1 MKKSF
6 ILALVAVLFACVAR
20 ADKVT
25 SEMAMAAANAW
36 AARNAAFGA
45 GGVATNV
52 VSVSDTNAA
61 QTVLWHQVSMSGGG
75 CLIVAPVTE
84 IEPVV
89 AALEEDPSGELP
101 ATHPLRGI
109 LAGDIRKRLRFLG
122 LYPAS
127 SSGASLLSASS
138 GSAEAQ
144 AWAETERAKWQKLV
158 SDGTVVGGG
167 ASLMSVKDAVE
178 EIKIQINV
186 VDGFEKN
193 GRFTHWNQSNGGG
206 GLCYNYYTPNN
217 AVCGCVATAAAAMMQ
232 FFGVTNCPAG
242 KTNPA
247 CTYHDQPYR
256 DIFGEDARTIGGT
269 YDWNLFTNCTTRADY
284 DNLSLEQRQMLG
296 RVAYDAGVG
305 VGMMWEMMDGSGS
318 GAFTSEIATAYKK
331 LFGFKNARYVNLGGT
346 PSEDQMRKLIY
357 AQCWAGVPVGLS
369 IKGHA
374 VVACGYGIDA
384 DGVERVR
391 VFLGWG
397 GSGDAWYALPYID
410 TKATEGGSNY
420 LSEVVNGVVTMLG
433 YDTDDIVPVVGQ
445 VNMAGVSITMPG
457 VVDTNGATRVIA
469 ADGNGYFATR
479 VPASLSGGTLECMG
493 KVATYTIGEAAAES
507 TDADDLVP
515 ALPDWVMPW
524 PLLNATVRFK
534 LEDAIE
540 AALAEHKAIL
550 RVSGRGGDANTQAV
564 LDYIYA
570 LDQDNTDDFTNRFVY
585 VYSDARSSAGD
596 VSPSVGVYLPQE
608 MDASDRWLA
617 ANGMLTYEWRFDA
630 EGDLEGLQTTVQAVL
645 DVGWDLYQRRS
656 GNTVLSI
663 VAPTFAAG
671 EPLFTIS
678 YEGATNTVEET
689 PAAGMY
695 VNAFTDGQEV
705 TVASAAELT
714 NKMAGVVLACS
725 GWTLTNETTGVT
737 RKGRGST
744 ATFTVNT
751 NETISLIWSVATN
764 AVYIKVEPIAK
775 SKGWDDGNAVTPGSG
790 WYPYGERVTF
800 EAVPNTAKNYYL
812 WSWTGG
818 DGRNYLKVDG
828 VAVAGPT
835 LVTEALAPAWFQA
848 WFDKDSS
855 AYTSS
860 ETRNVKVES
869 VVVVDDGD
877 GGALLPF
884 ALVASVTV
892 PETTVVGV
900 PGSSITIADGASAEV
915 PVIKTE
921 TGFSVSRTVEDSTG
935 GVWRCVGWI
944 AEGDDDSSLHEG
956 PVASITI
963 SSDITLVWVWEQEI
977 LEEEEEPGGDE
988 PSDEDLVPV
997 APDGAQLLTI
1007 YPNADGTL
1015 TVEAKI
1021 ANGYKGYY
1029 YSLYAA
1035 DALDGTW
1042 ATVEKAQSG
1051 YSGKGLKCP
1060 KSDGEVDLAITFE
1073 PTESKKF
1080 YKVVV
1085 DKEDPTK

>member
-6 ILALVAVLFACVAR
+6 ILALVAVLFACAAR
-20 ADKVT
+20 ALEVT
-25 SEMAMAAANAW
+25 PEMAMTAANAW
-36 AARNAAFGA
+36 VARNAAFGA

-52 VSVSDTNAA
+52 VSETDTNAA
-61 QTVLWHQVSMSGGG
+61 HTVLWHQVSMSGGG
-75 CLIVAPVTE
+75 CLFVAPVTE
-84 IEPVV
+84 IEPVI
-89 AALEEDPSGELP
+89 AALEEDPGELP
-101 ATHPLRGI
+101 AAHPLRGI

-122 LYPAS
+122 IYPAS
-127 SSGASLLSASS
+127 SSGGASLLSASPVS
-138 GSAEAQ
+138 DEAQ
-144 AWAETERAKWQKLV
+144 AWAETERAKWRRL
-158 SDGTVVGGG
+158 GVGGG
-167 ASLMSVKDAVE
+167 ASLMGVKDAVE
-178 EIKIQINV
+178 EIKVQINV

-193 GRFTHWNQSNGGG
+193 GRFTHWNQSSGGG
-206 GLCYNYYTPNN
+206 GHCYNYYTPNN

-479 VPASLSGGTLECMG
+479 VPASLAGGTLECMG

-507 TDADDLVP
+507 TDGDELTD
-515 ALPDWVMPW
+515 ALPDWLMPW
-524 PLLNATVRFK
+524 PLLNVTVCFN
-534 LEDAIE
+534 LADAID
-540 AALAEHKAIL
+540 AALAENKAVL
-550 RVSGRGGDANTQAV
+550 RVSGSGGSTNTQAV
-564 LDYIYA
+564 LDYIYD
-570 LDQDNTDDFTNRFVY
+570 LDKENAGDFTNRFVY
-585 VYSDARSSAGD
+585 VYSDSKSAAGD
-596 VSPSVGVYLPQE
+596 VSPSVGVFLPQE
-608 MDASDRWLA
+608 MDANDRWLA
-617 ANGMLTYEWRFDA
+617 SNGMLTYEWRFDA
-630 EGDLEGLQTTVQAVL
+630 EEGLAGLQATVQTVL

-656 GNTVLSI
+656 GNTTLNI
-663 VAPTFAAG
+663 VAPTFEAG

-678 YEGATNTVEET
+678 YDGATNTVEET
-689 PAAGMY
+689 PAAGAY
-695 VNAFTDGQEV
+695 VNAFKDGQEV
-705 TVASAAELT
+705 TVTSATELT
-714 NKMAGVVLACS
+714 NETVGVVLACS

-737 RKGRGST
+737 RKGSGST
-744 ATFTVNT
+744 ATFTVAT
-751 NETISLIWSVATN
+751 NESVSLIWSVATN
-764 AVYIKVEPIAK
+764 AVYITVKPIVH
-775 SKGWDDGNAVTPGSG
+775 GWDDGSNAVTPGSG

-812 WSWTGG
+812 SSWTGG
-818 DGRNYLKVDG
+818 DGRNDIVLVEG

-835 LVTEALAPAWFQA
+835 LVTEALAPASFQA
-848 WFDKDSS
+848 NFRKDGS

-877 GGALLPF
+877 GGVPLPF

-935 GVWRCVGWI
+935 GVWRCVGWTTV
-944 AEGDDDSSLHEG
+944 GGDDSSYGDG

-963 SSDITLVWVWEQEI
+963 SSDITLMWVWKQEI
-977 LEEEEEPGGDE
+977 PDEEEEPGGDE

-1051 YSGKGLKCP
+1051 YSGTGLLCP
-1060 KSDGEVDLAITFE
+1060 VSDGEVDLAITFE
-1073 PTESKKF
+1073 PSEAQKF

>member
-89 AALEEDPSGELP
+89 AALEEEPVEFP
-101 ATHPLRGI
+101 AAHPLRGI
-109 LAGDIRKRLRFLG
+109 LAGDMRRRLRFLG

-178 EIKIQINV
+178 EIKVQINV

-193 GRFTHWNQSNGGG
+193 GRFTHWSQSSGGG
-206 GLCYNYYTPNN
+206 GYCYNYYTPNH

-232 FFGVTNCPAG
+232 FFGVTNCPSGVA
-242 KTNPA
+242 NPA
-247 CTYHDQPYR
+247 CRYHDRPYSET
-256 DIFGEDARTIGGT
+256 FGKDAATIGGT
-269 YDWNLFTNCTTRADY
+269 YDWNLFTNCTKRADY
-284 DNLSLEQRQMLG
+284 NELSLDQREMLG

-305 VGMMWEMMDGSGS
+305 VGMMWDMLDGSGS
-318 GAFTSEIATAYKK
+318 GAFTSEVAPAYTDY
-331 LFGFKNARYVNLGGT
+331 FGFKNARYVSFTDNPT
-346 PSEDQMRKLIY
+346 EEQMRKLIY
-357 AQCWAGVPVGLS
+357 AQCWAGVPVGMS
-369 IKGHA
+369 IKSHA

-410 TKATEGGSNY
+410 TKATEGGSSY
-420 LSEVVNGVVTMLG
+420 LSEVVNGVVTMIG

-445 VNMAGVSITMPG
+445 VNMGGVAISMPG
-457 VVDTNGATRVIA
+457 VVDTNGETRVIH

-479 VPASLSGGTLECMG
+479 VPASLAGGTLECMG

-507 TDADDLVP
+507 TDGDELTD
-515 ALPDWVMPW
+515 ALPDWLMPW
-524 PLLNATVRFK
+524 PLLNVTVCFN
-534 LEDAIE
+534 LADAID
-540 AALAEHKAIL
+540 AALAENKAVL
-550 RVSGRGGDANTQAV
+550 RVSGSGGSTNTQAV

-570 LDQDNTDDFTNRFVY
+570 LDKDNTDDFTNRFVY
-585 VYSDARSSAGD
+585 VYSDAQSSAGD
-596 VSPSVGVYLPQE
+596 VSPSVGVFLPQE
-608 MDASDRWLA
+608 MDANDRWLA
-617 ANGMLTYEWRFDA
+617 SNGMLTYEWRFDA
-630 EGDLEGLQTTVQAVL
+630 EEDLAGLQATVQTVL

-689 PAAGMY
+689 PAAATY
-695 VNAFTDGQEV
+695 VNAFTDGQSV
-705 TVASAAELT
+705 TVTSASELT
-714 NKMAGVVLACS
+714 NETVGVVLACS

-860 ETRNVKVES
+860 ETKNVEVKS
-869 VVVVDDGD
+869 FVVVDDGN

-884 ALVASVTV
+884 ALVPSVTV

-900 PGSSITIADGASAEV
+900 PGSPITIADGKSAEV
-915 PVIKTE
+915 PVIRTE
-921 TGFSVSRTVEDSTG
+921 TGFSVPRTVEDSTG
-935 GVWRCVGWI
+935 GVWRCIGWI

-997 APDGAQLLTI
+997 PPEGEPLLTI
-1007 YPNADGTL
+1007 YSNADGTL

-1051 YSGKGLKCP
+1051 YSGKGLECP
-1060 KSDGEVDLAITFE
+1060 VSDGEVDLAITFE